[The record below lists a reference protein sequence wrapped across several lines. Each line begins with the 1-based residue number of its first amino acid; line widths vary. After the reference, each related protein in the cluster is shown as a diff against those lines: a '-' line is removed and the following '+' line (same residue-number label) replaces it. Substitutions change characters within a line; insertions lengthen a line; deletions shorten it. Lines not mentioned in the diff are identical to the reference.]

1 MEKIMKS
8 IVKSSFFTTFIL
20 LILGILLF
28 IKSDDTIVA
37 ISYMVGGAIIVLGV
51 LALVRFFTAKD
62 KDFTSSFDVVYGIVT
77 VIAGIFVL
85 SNPKMI
91 ASVIPFIIGLC
102 ILIKSSFKIAYAL
115 DLKKYEIGIWKQ
127 TLITSIISA
136 MVGIIMLFNPFKTSV
151 VVFKI
156 IGAGIIIYSILDIIS
171 TFQLRSSDIGNKT
184 TSIEVTSTVEDY
196 EDISDA
202 EIVEDDAEIGNK
214 KSKKGKRKGRK

>member
-1 MEKIMKS
+1 MKS